1 VSAREPEKKTNPKKR
16 TRRRGG
22 MRLLRYYIEHLWLPS
37 ASPVRRDKKIM
48 VKIKRRKKKYIKM
61 DKHTKLGPS
70 MREREKEQEEE
81 ETNHWM
87 LCIRY

>member
-1 VSAREPEKKTNPKKR
+1 
-16 TRRRGG
+16 
-22 MRLLRYYIEHLWLPS
+22 
-37 ASPVRRDKKIM
+37 VRRDKKIM
-48 VKIKRRKKKYIKM
+48 VKIKRRKKKNIKM